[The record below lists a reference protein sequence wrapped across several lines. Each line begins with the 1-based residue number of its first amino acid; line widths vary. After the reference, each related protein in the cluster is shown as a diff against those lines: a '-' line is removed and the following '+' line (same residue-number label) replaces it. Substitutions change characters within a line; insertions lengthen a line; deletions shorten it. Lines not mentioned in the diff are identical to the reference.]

1 MKEEELLGTLPQVLT
16 LSMLDELVEA
26 GVIYKL
32 EGLDDNRYLPGHPSE
47 HYTICDALGRL
58 GESGLVNPP
67 TGNTP
72 ALERVIRSL
81 KTIDR
86 DASRSPRQ
94 PSAQGDRSVMKL
106 FLPVL
111 AAFAFTL
118 VLSAADGIWRADG
131 AKLLKPGE
139 PKMEVGFP
147 GGAQLYREPD
157 RLTFRP
163 QRAAFDAQSLE
174 MEIRVEADTPEP
186 VKGVVFFKNKD
197 GLWFQSIEEF
207 SFTPGEWKKIGV
219 RLDRAP
225 AATGAASV
233 TAAVFDA
240 EAATQIF
247 SAGISVYG
255 SETRTFTLECRN
267 LRFAESAKNSR
278 SRSATGSCRRSER

>member
-1 MKEEELLGTLPQVLT
+1 
-16 LSMLDELVEA
+16 
-26 GVIYKL
+26 
-32 EGLDDNRYLPGHPSE
+32 
-47 HYTICDALGRL
+47 
-58 GESGLVNPP
+58 
-67 TGNTP
+67 
-72 ALERVIRSL
+72 
-81 KTIDR
+81 
-86 DASRSPRQ
+86 
-94 PSAQGDRSVMKL
+94 MKL

-118 VLSAADGIWRADG
+118 ILSAADGTWRADG

-174 MEIRVEADTPEP
+174 MEIKVEADTPEP

-219 RLDRAP
+219 RLDRS
-225 AATGAASV
+225 GRNWRGV
-233 TAAVFDA
+233 GHGAVFDA